1 MRTCT
6 RALSDARPHSKNS
19 WWLYLCVC
27 VCVSAWLFVCV
38 GGGGGAFK
46 CACSSAV
53 LSISQGCLSLKIKPA
68 RWSGGKTQENQSYN
82 YPDFLCHLK
91 QRRTP
96 SRTAV
101 LACGRASVTVLII
114 ANFVIGSMALS
125 ILPADSRVFCV
136 ESARPRKSHKE
147 ISECNSHEEIIAE
160 KLQTSLVLHG
170 LLHNPSASL
179 FRLRAPSYQ
188 CVFFLISF
196 FLLFFKIHQSL
207 SKYT

>member
-19 WWLYLCVC
+19 WWLICVC
-27 VCVSAWLFVCV
+27 VCERECMTVYV

-91 QRRTP
+91 QGRTP
-96 SRTAV
+96 SLTAV

-136 ESARPRKSHKE
+136 ESARPRKNQKQ
-147 ISECNSHEEIIAE
+147 ISECNSRRHEEIIAE

-170 LLHNPSASL
+170 LLQNPSASL
-179 FRLRAPSYQ
+179 FRLRAPSNQ
-188 CVFFLISF
+188 FFF
-196 FLLFFKIHQSL
+196 F
-207 SKYT
+207 